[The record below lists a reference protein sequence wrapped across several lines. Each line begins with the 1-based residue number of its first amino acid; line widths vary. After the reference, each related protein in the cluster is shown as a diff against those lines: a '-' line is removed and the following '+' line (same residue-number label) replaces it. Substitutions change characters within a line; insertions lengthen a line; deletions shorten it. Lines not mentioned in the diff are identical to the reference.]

1 MTTDL
6 PLPDDLAA
14 LWGSAQPRDRPL
26 RVIGLFA
33 HPDDE
38 VFCVGGT
45 FARASASGAETAI
58 VSLTQ
63 GEAGEIRDS
72 VAATR
77 RTLGAARAK
86 ELNASASALGVARA
100 ECLDLG
106 DGNLARLPFAE
117 LVAQVRSILEPF
129 APDVVVTFGAD
140 GIADGA
146 HEGLLAIDMSSIS
159 PVAARSFAERAQAKG
174 FKTLDAPVSGGEI
187 GAIEARLS
195 IMVGGDDADVERA
208 RPLFEALGKTIVHI
222 GGHGAGQA
230 CKLANQI
237 AVAINNLGVSE
248 ALVFAAAMGIDL
260 ERTREVIA
268 GGAGS
273 SWAMQ
278 NYAPKMLAGDFKPG
292 FMVDHQQKDL
302 RNVLDA
308 AYSAHVSLPGTAL
321 EHALYNALQ
330 QDSGG
335 REGNLAIIKVIERL
349 SGIEARTRS

>member
-1 MTTDL
+1 MATAPTSRPRVGFVGL
-6 PLPDDLAA
+6 GIMGQPMARNA
-14 LWGSAQPRDRPL
+14 LKAGFPVTATNRTLDRADPL
-26 RVIGLFA
+26 RA
-33 HPDDE
+33 E
-38 VFCVGGT
+38 
-45 FARASASGAETAI
+45 GATVVRTPRE
-58 VSLTQ
+58 
-63 GEAGEIRDS
+63 
-72 VAATR
+72 VAA
-77 RTLGAARAK
+77 
-86 ELNASASALGVARA
+86 AS
-100 ECLDLG
+100 DLVVTMVT
-106 DGNLARLPFAE
+106 N
-117 LVAQVRSILEPF
+117 
-129 APDVVVTFGAD
+129 APDVEAVTFGAD

-146 HEGLLAIDMSSIS
+146 HDGLLVIDMSSIS
-159 PVAARSFAERAQAKG
+159 PAAARAFAGRAEEKG
-174 FKTLDAPVSGGEI
+174 FRTLDAPVSGGEL
-187 GAIEARLS
+187 GAVEARLS
-195 IMVGGDDADVERA
+195 IMVGGDEADVERA

-260 ERTREVIA
+260 ERTRQVIA

-308 AYSAHVSLPGTAL
+308 AFSAHLSLPGTSLA
-321 EHALYNALQ
+321 HALYNALQ
-330 QDSGG
+330 HDGGG

-349 SGIEARTRS
+349 SAIEARVRS

>member
-1 MTTDL
+1 L
-6 PLPDDLAA
+6 
-14 LWGSAQPRDRPL
+14 
-26 RVIGLFA
+26 
-33 HPDDE
+33 
-38 VFCVGGT
+38 
-45 FARASASGAETAI
+45 
-58 VSLTQ
+58 
-63 GEAGEIRDS
+63 
-72 VAATR
+72 
-77 RTLGAARAK
+77 
-86 ELNASASALGVARA
+86 ARA
-100 ECLDLG
+100 EPLKA
-106 DGNLARLPFAE
+106 DGATVVKTPREVAE
-117 LVAQVRSILEPF
+117 RSDIVVTMVTN
-129 APDVVVTFGAD
+129 APDVEAVTFGPA

-146 HEGLLAIDMSSIS
+146 HDGLLVVDMSSIS
-159 PVAARSFAERAQAKG
+159 PVASRDFAERAQAKG

-195 IMVGGDDADVERA
+195 IMVGGDAADVERA
-208 RPLFEALGKTIVHI
+208 RPVFEALGKTIVHI

-260 ERTREVIA
+260 ERTRQVIA

-302 RNVLDA
+302 RNVLA
-308 AYSAHVSLPGTAL
+308 AADTANVSLPGTSLA
-321 EHALYNALQ
+321 HALYNALQ
-330 QDSGG
+330 RDGGG

-349 SGIEARTRS
+349 SGIEARVKS

>member
-1 MTTDL
+1 MATAPTSKARVGFVGLGIMGL
-6 PLPDDLAA
+6 PMARNAVTAGFPVTVTNRTQDKAE
-14 LWGSAQPRDRPL
+14 PL
-26 RVIGLFA
+26 RSAGATVVA
-33 HPDDE
+33 TPRE
-38 VFCVGGT
+38 V
-45 FARASASGAETAI
+45 AERSDI
-58 VSLTQ
+58 VVTM
-63 GEAGEIRDS
+63 
-72 VAATR
+72 VT
-77 RTLGAARAK
+77 
-86 ELNASASALGVARA
+86 N
-100 ECLDLG
+100 
-106 DGNLARLPFAE
+106 
-117 LVAQVRSILEPF
+117 
-129 APDVVVTFGAD
+129 APDVETVTFGAD
-140 GIADGA
+140 GIAEGA
-146 HEGLLAIDMSSIS
+146 HDGLLVIDMSSIS

-195 IMVGGDDADVERA
+195 IMVGGDDGDVERA

-260 ERTREVIA
+260 ERTRQVIA

-321 EHALYNALQ
+321 AHALYNALQ

-335 REGNLAIIKVIERL
+335 REGNLAIIKVIEKL

>member
-1 MTTDL
+1 VTDRTNTPRVGFVGL
-6 PLPDDLAA
+6 GIMGQPMARNA
-14 LWGSAQPRDRPL
+14 LKAGFPVTVTNRTP
-26 RVIGLFA
+26 
-33 HPDDE
+33 
-38 VFCVGGT
+38 
-45 FARASASGAETAI
+45 ARADPLTAEGAMAVKTPRE
-58 VSLTQ
+58 
-63 GEAGEIRDS
+63 
-72 VAATR
+72 
-77 RTLGAARAK
+77 
-86 ELNASASALGVARA
+86 
-100 ECLDLG
+100 
-106 DGNLARLPFAE
+106 
-117 LVAQVRSILEPF
+117 VAQRSDIVVTMVTSS
-129 APDVVVTFGAD
+129 PDVEAVTFGPE

-146 HEGLLAIDMSSIS
+146 HDGLLVIDMSSIS
-159 PVAARSFAERAQAKG
+159 PVATRGFAERAEEKG
-174 FKTLDAPVSGGEI
+174 FRTLDAPVSGGEI
-187 GAIEARLS
+187 GAVEARLS
-195 IMVGGDDADVERA
+195 IMVGGDEADVERA

-260 ERTREVIA
+260 ERTRQVIA

-308 AYSAHVSLPGTAL
+308 AFSAHLSLPGTSLA
-321 EHALYNALQ
+321 HALYNALQ
-330 QDSGG
+330 HDGGG

-349 SGIEARTRS
+349 SGIEARLRS

>member
-1 MTTDL
+1 MANPTKTPRIGFVGL
-6 PLPDDLAA
+6 GIMGRPMAA
-14 LWGSAQPRDRPL
+14 NALK
-26 RVIGLFA
+26 
-33 HPDDE
+33 
-38 VFCVGGT
+38 
-45 FARASASGAETAI
+45 
-58 VSLTQ
+58 
-63 GEAGEIRDS
+63 AGFP
-72 VAATR
+72 VTVTN
-77 RTLGAARAK
+77 RTLAKSEPLKAAGATVVKTPREVAERSDIVVTMVT
-86 ELNASASALGVARA
+86 NAPEVEA
-100 ECLDLG
+100 
-106 DGNLARLPFAE
+106 
-117 LVAQVRSILEPF
+117 
-129 APDVVVTFGAD
+129 VTFGPG
-140 GIADGA
+140 GIAEGA
-146 HEGLLAIDMSSIS
+146 HDGLLAVDMSSIS
-159 PVAARSFAERAQAKG
+159 PLASRDIAARAEAKG

-195 IMVGGDDADVERA
+195 IMVGGDADDVERA

-260 ERTREVIA
+260 ERTRQVIA

-302 RNVLDA
+302 RNVLA
-308 AYSAHVSLPGTAL
+308 AADGANVSLPGTSLA
-321 EHALYNALQ
+321 HALYNALQ
-330 QDSGG
+330 RDGGG

-349 SGIEARTRS
+349 SGIEARVRS